1 MSIGTQ
7 SGGKADPG
15 FRFAPSGLLALQIL
29 VAMTVAIPAHAADYY
44 AGKTIELIVGADVG
58 GGYDIYARTVARHL
72 ADHIPGHPTI
82 LVKNMLGA
90 GSVRA
95 AAYLSTTA
103 PKDGT
108 SIAAI
113 MPGAIMDPL
122 LEGHESLFD
131 PTKVQFVGTANSG
144 IRVCATLDPSK
155 TKTFD
160 EALAQKTVIGASH
173 SNDSTRDY
181 PFMLKHTTGVKFDIV
196 AGYKG
201 TTDISLAME
210 RGEVEGICGWDWSS
224 LKSQKAGW
232 LSDKKANIILQ
243 VGLDTDAELDG
254 MGVPSVWKYVKD
266 EDSKKIIEFIVS
278 QQVFLRSYIAPPGT
292 PDAELAILRSAFDAT
307 MTDKAFLADADRA
320 RLAISPLP
328 GAKVQEM
335 VHKLYA
341 SPKEI
346 VARARAAIKP

>member
-1 MSIGTQ
+1 
-7 SGGKADPG
+7 
-15 FRFAPSGLLALQIL
+15 
-29 VAMTVAIPAHAADYY
+29 
-44 AGKTIELIVGADVG
+44 
-58 GGYDIYARTVARHL
+58 
-72 ADHIPGHPTI
+72 
-82 LVKNMLGA
+82 
-90 GSVRA
+90 
-95 AAYLSTTA
+95 
-103 PKDGT
+103 
-108 SIAAI
+108 

-122 LEGHESLFD
+122 LEQHDSLFD
-131 PTKVQFVGTANSG
+131 PTKVSFVGTANSG

-181 PFMLKHTTGVKFDIV
+181 PYMLKRTTGVKFDIV

-210 RGEVEGICGWDWSS
+210 RNEVEGICGWDWSS
-224 LKSQKAGW
+224 LKSQKPDW
-232 LSDKKANIILQ
+232 LRDKKANIILQ
-243 VGLDTDAELDG
+243 VGLDSDPELTSL
-254 MGVPSVWKYVKD
+254 GVPSVWKYVKD
-266 EDSKKIIEFIVS
+266 DDSKKVVEFIVS

-292 PDAELAILRSAFDAT
+292 PDAEIAILRNAFDAT
-307 MTDKAFLADADRA
+307 MADKAFLADADRA

-346 VARARAAIKP
+346 VARAREAIKP

>member
-1 MSIGTQ
+1 M
-7 SGGKADPG
+7 
-15 FRFAPSGLLALQIL
+15 
-29 VAMTVAIPAHAADYY
+29 PAHAADYY

-72 ADHIPGHPTI
+72 TDHIPGHPTI

-122 LEGHESLFD
+122 LEQHDSLFD
-131 PTKVQFVGTANSG
+131 PTKVSFVGTANSG

-181 PFMLKHTTGVKFDIV
+181 PYMLKRTTGVKFDIV

-210 RGEVEGICGWDWSS
+210 RNEVEGICGWDWSS
-224 LKSQKAGW
+224 LKSQKPDW
-232 LSDKKANIILQ
+232 LRDKKANIILQ
-243 VGLDTDAELDG
+243 VGLDSDPELTSL
-254 MGVPSVWKYVKD
+254 GVPSVWKYVKD
-266 EDSKKIIEFIVS
+266 DDSKKVVEFIVS

-292 PDAELAILRSAFDAT
+292 PDAEIAILRNAFDAT
-307 MTDKAFLADADRA
+307 MADKAFLADADRA

-346 VARARAAIKP
+346 VARAREAIKP

>member
-1 MSIGTQ
+1 
-7 SGGKADPG
+7 
-15 FRFAPSGLLALQIL
+15 
-29 VAMTVAIPAHAADYY
+29 
-44 AGKTIELIVGADVG
+44 
-58 GGYDIYARTVARHL
+58 
-72 ADHIPGHPTI
+72 
-82 LVKNMLGA
+82 MLGA

-144 IRVCATLDPSK
+144 IRVCATLAPSK

-160 EALAQKTVIGASH
+160 EALTQKTVIGASH
-173 SNDSTRDY
+173 SNNSTRDY

-224 LKSQKAGW
+224 LKSQKAGM
-232 LSDKKANIILQ
+232 
-243 VGLDTDAELDG
+243 AERQEGEHHPAGRLG
-254 MGVPSVWKYVKD
+254 H
-266 EDSKKIIEFIVS
+266 
-278 QQVFLRSYIAPPGT
+278 RSPNSTAW
-292 PDAELAILRSAFDAT
+292 ACRRSGNT
-307 MTDKAFLADADRA
+307 
-320 RLAISPLP
+320 
-328 GAKVQEM
+328 
-335 VHKLYA
+335 
-341 SPKEI
+341 
-346 VARARAAIKP
+346 